1 MTTFILTANQGK
13 ILGPLAKLLG
23 MAMNGIYFLL
33 SKIGI
38 TNVALTIIVF
48 TVIIYLC
55 LMPLTVKQQ
64 KFSKMTQIMNP
75 EIQAIQKKYKNRRD
89 QESMAKMNEE
99 TQAVYKKYGVSPT
112 GSCVQMV
119 IQLLILLPLYRV
131 I

>member
-55 LMPLTVKQQ
+55 LMPLTVKHQ

-75 EIQAIQKKYKNRRD
+75 EIQAIQKK
-89 QESMAKMNEE
+89 
-99 TQAVYKKYGVSPT
+99 
-112 GSCVQMV
+112 VQKSS
-119 IQLLILLPLYRV
+119 
-131 I
+131 

>member
-75 EIQAIQKKYKNRRD
+75 EIQAIQKIRCISDRKLCAD
-89 QESMAKMNEE
+89 GHSAADPAS
-99 TQAVYKKYGVSPT
+99 AVSRY
-112 GSCVQMV
+112 
-119 IQLLILLPLYRV
+119 L
-131 I
+131 